1 MAKSGKVD
9 FRELREFQKQIQ
21 TQLSGQQL
29 DLFMESCSKALAR
42 RLLER
47 VIYLTPTG
55 HPPKL
60 QGGKTYKVKGKS
72 GKTRSF
78 LSADAARIQQ
88 YWSGYEG
95 GTLKRGWTGGRDE
108 DPEAYANSL
117 NVQHSGRTY
126 TINITN
132 NVEYASY
139 VEFGHRQMVGRYVPA
154 LGKKL
159 KQGWVNGK
167 FMLTKS
173 EDALRKEA
181 PKALERKLKKKINE
195 VFK

>member
-1 MAKSGKVD
+1 MGSARVNYRD
-9 FRELREFQKQIQ
+9 LDNFRKEVANK
-21 TQLSGQQL
+21 LSGQEL
-29 DLFMESCSKALAR
+29 NLFMESCSKALAR

-88 YWSGYEG
+88 QWSGYEG

-108 DPEAYANSL
+108 DPEVYANSL
-117 NVQHSGRTY
+117 SVQHSGQTY

-181 PKALERKLKKKINE
+181 PGALEKKLNKKLKE
-195 VFK
+195 VVK